1 MKIMN
6 DSSCYYCHSQK
17 ETITHLF
24 WTCERIQAF
33 LKELVQW
40 LNNNDIHCD
49 FVEEFFIFGLD
60 RLNIIT
66 KPLNIIILYAKYFI
80 YTTRCNERQL
90 VLEVYKKKLYQL
102 FKILKD
108 IALTNNE
115 LTEFNKDWEPY
126 ERLLNN

>member
-1 MKIMN
+1 MI
-6 DSSCYYCHSQK
+6 
-17 ETITHLF
+17 
-24 WTCERIQAF
+24 
-33 LKELVQW
+33 LKEIKKIRKMFIVTEFAA
-40 LNNNDIHCD
+40 LNT
-49 FVEEFFIFGLD
+49 
-60 RLNIIT
+60 IT

-108 IALTNNE
+108 IALANNE

-126 ERLLNN
+126 EILFNN